1 MDVEKTS
8 TIPAKKSNFRLADNY
23 KIEKKSTSDSNTFVN
38 DEYFE
43 EQTVKSEAETQ
54 NQDNIALKLKSVK
67 NSLDHTN
74 AELEKGTNH
83 LLL

>member
-8 TIPAKKSNFRLADNY
+8 TISAKKSNFRLADNY
-23 KIEKKSTSDSNTFVN
+23 KIEKKSTSDANIFVN
-38 DEYFE
+38 DDDFE
-43 EQTVKSEAETQ
+43 EQIVKSEAETQ

>member
-1 MDVEKTS
+1 MDPEKT
-8 TIPAKKSNFRLADNY
+8 IPPKKSNVRQAATT
-23 KIEKKSTSDSNTFVN
+23 KIEKKSTSDANIVN
-38 DEYFE
+38 NDDFE
-43 EQTVKSEAETQ
+43 EQIVKSEAETQ
-54 NQDNIALKLKSVK
+54 NQDNIALKLKSVM